1 MFEREDETVER
12 VIQHLRRPVAID
24 AALDGRVM
32 REIAQASPPRRRV
45 WPRWSAAAAAAAA
58 LGAVLIARPWAR
70 NATSRVDTL
79 QFVLV
84 APQAASVSLVGD
96 FNGRVR
102 NTELCGYGRRE
113 RIMMLAALLL
123 VTQVA
128 VQDPRLE
135 RLDPD
140 TRSAVAA
147 VADSANG
154 VGLPA
159 EPIIQR
165 ALEGATKGASGA
177 RIVAAVRRLALD
189 LGTARSAL
197 GTSASAPELEAAV
210 AALRAGA
217 TPQVLAH
224 LRDVRRPPLTMALSV
239 LADLVA
245 GGVPVDSAAAAVLA
259 LAPKARDADLVE
271 FRRAVE
277 RDIALGAPPGAA
289 TSVRLNAGGL
299 DVSSGSPGYSGN
311 PARPRR
317 P

>member
-1 MFEREDETVER
+1 
-12 VIQHLRRPVAID
+12 
-24 AALDGRVM
+24 
-32 REIAQASPPRRRV
+32 
-45 WPRWSAAAAAAAA
+45 
-58 LGAVLIARPWAR
+58 
-70 NATSRVDTL
+70 
-79 QFVLV
+79 
-84 APQAASVSLVGD
+84 
-96 FNGRVR
+96 
-102 NTELCGYGRRE
+102 
-113 RIMMLAALLL
+113 MMLAALLL

-147 VADSANG
+147 VADSARG
-154 VGLPA
+154 VGLPV

-165 ALEGATKGASGA
+165 ALEGATKGAPGP
-177 RIVAAVRRLALD
+177 RIVAAVRKLAAD
-189 LGTARSAL
+189 LGTARTAL
-197 GTSASAPELEAAV
+197 GTDGSEAELEAAV

-217 TPQVLAH
+217 TPQVIAH

-245 GGVPVDSAAAAVLA
+245 SGVPADSAAAAVLA

-289 TSVRLNAGGL
+289 TSVRLNAGAL
-299 DVSSGSPGYSGN
+299 DVSSGNTTTGN
-311 PARPRR
+311 PNNPTRRSRP
-317 P
+317 